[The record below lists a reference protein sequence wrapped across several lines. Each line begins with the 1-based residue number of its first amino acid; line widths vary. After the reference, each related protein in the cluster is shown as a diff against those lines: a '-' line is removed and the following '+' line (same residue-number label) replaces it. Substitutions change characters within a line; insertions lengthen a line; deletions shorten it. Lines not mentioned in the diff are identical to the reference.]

1 MVRPLSIPAII
12 TVLAVIG
19 AFFSGRCLAQVTLDR
34 SFGTLAVMSSPST
47 EPTAEPTLPPAISP
61 SLNPSVNPSAHP
73 SQSPSM
79 VPSMVPSARPTFLNQ
94 PTAPPSIARSS
105 PPSRPPT
112 RSPTNNPTKLGAYV
126 GRGELPTDLGLA
138 ANFAIFASTTVTST
152 EAVGTVITGNIG
164 TFPGFALTGFPPG
177 VLNGA
182 AALATGDSVNAQ
194 MALATAYRTLTEK
207 GSNTTLSNKD
217 LGGITLIPGVY
228 KFHTAAAMNGVLTL
242 DARGDAAAV
251 WVFQIGTLL
260 NVAPGS
266 SVVFKDGFGNPDYV
280 YWRVGAATMGAGASM
295 VGNVIAFQS
304 IVLNDGV
311 TVKGRCASL
320 TAAVTLDRSVIT
332 LPATI
337 AFKATQTIVGLSLA
351 QYSADIARNAATLM
365 EAIAKTMAGIVPSD
379 IKNLQASAGLTSSA
393 TSRTIRRMTARALA
407 TDSIVLNYD
416 VIASSTA
423 TAQDL
428 RNQLKNAVSDG
439 TFNTYLQAAAA
450 ERGATSLQSATSDSV
465 ETDTIVEEETDSSTS
480 SLSDGAIVGIAI
492 GGFFALLLLGSIVY
506 LCTSKSNSVSVGASQ
521 STTTQEV

>member
-1 MVRPLSIPAII
+1 M
-12 TVLAVIG
+12 
-19 AFFSGRCLAQVTLDR
+19 
-34 SFGTLAVMSSPST
+34 
-47 EPTAEPTLPPAISP
+47 
-61 SLNPSVNPSAHP
+61 
-73 SQSPSM
+73 
-79 VPSMVPSARPTFLNQ
+79 
-94 PTAPPSIARSS
+94 
-105 PPSRPPT
+105 
-112 RSPTNNPTKLGAYV
+112 
-126 GRGELPTDLGLA
+126 
-138 ANFAIFASTTVTST
+138 
-152 EAVGTVITGNIG
+152 ITGDIG
-164 TFPGFALTGFPPG
+164 TFPGFTLTGFPPG

-194 MALATAYRTLTEK
+194 MALTTAYRTLTEK

-217 LGGITLIPGVY
+217 LGGMTLIPGVY

-260 NVAPGS
+260 NVAPSS

-280 YWRVGAATMGAGASM
+280 YWQVGALPNSVVSANLGAGALM
-295 VGNVIAFQS
+295 MGNIIALRS

-337 AFKATQTIVGLSLA
+337 SFKATQTIVGLSLA
-351 QYSADIARNAATLM
+351 QYSADVARNAATLM

-393 TSRTIRRMTARALA
+393 TARTIRRTTTRALA

-506 LCTSKSNSVSVGASQ
+506 LCTSKSSSVSVGASQ

>member
-12 TVLAVIG
+12 TVLAAIG
-19 AFFSGRCLAQVTLDR
+19 AFFSGRCLAEVTLDR
-34 SFGTLAVMSSPST
+34 IVGTSAVLSSPSP
-47 EPTAEPTLPPAISP
+47 EPTAEPTLPPTTSP
-61 SLNPSVNPSAHP
+61 SLNPSANPSTHP
-73 SQSPSM
+73 SQSPSV
-79 VPSMVPSARPTFLNQ
+79 VPSVVPSARPTFLNQ
-94 PTAPPSIARSS
+94 PTVPPSIARSS
-105 PPSRPPT
+105 TPSRPPT

-138 ANFAIFASTTVTST
+138 TTFAIFASTTVTST
-152 EAVGTVITGNIG
+152 ETVGTVITGDIG
-164 TFPGFALTGFPPG
+164 TFPGFTLTGFPPG
-177 VLNGA
+177 VLNGN

-194 MALATAYRTLTEK
+194 MALVTAFRTLTEK

-217 LGGITLIPGVY
+217 LGGMTLIPGVY

-251 WVFQIGTLL
+251 
-260 NVAPGS
+260 
-266 SVVFKDGFGNPDYV
+266 SVV
-280 YWRVGAATMGAGASM
+280 
-295 VGNVIAFQS
+295 
-304 IVLNDGV
+304 
-311 TVKGRCASL
+311 
-320 TAAVTLDRSVIT
+320 T

-351 QYSADIARNAATLM
+351 QYSADVARNAATLM

-379 IKNLQASAGLTSSA
+379 IKNLKASAGLTSSA
-393 TSRTIRRMTARALA
+393 TTRTVRRMTTRALT

-428 RNQLKNAVSDG
+428 RNQLKNAVNDG
-439 TFNTYLQAAAA
+439 SFNTYLQAAAA

-465 ETDTIVEEETDSSTS
+465 ETDTFVEEETHSSAKE
-480 SLSDGAIVGIAI
+480 LSDGGIVGIAI

-506 LCTSKSNSVSVGASQ
+506 LCTTKSSSVSVGASQ